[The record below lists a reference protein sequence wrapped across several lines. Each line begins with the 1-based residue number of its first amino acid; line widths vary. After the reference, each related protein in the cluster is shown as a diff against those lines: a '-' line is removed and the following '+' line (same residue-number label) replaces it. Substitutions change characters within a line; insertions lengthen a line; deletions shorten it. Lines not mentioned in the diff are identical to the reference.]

1 VVNKNLINDLIELLK
16 GGQAH
21 LRVERILNGIM
32 PKYRHFRIQKGLH
45 TIYEELEHIRI
56 AQEDIIQYM
65 LDRTWNSPP
74 WPEGY
79 WPPQNINVT
88 DEVWDTTK
96 SSFLEDLNKLIKF
109 VQKSNIDLTQKIPHR
124 DGHTYLR
131 EILLVADHNAYH
143 LGKIMHLR
151 KILENS
157 TDKI

>member
-1 VVNKNLINDLIELLK
+1 MELLK

-21 LRVERILNGIM
+21 LAAERILKGIN
-32 PKYRHFRIQKGLH
+32 PKHRHFRIQEDLH

-65 LDRTWNSPP
+65 LDRTWKSPP

-88 DEVWDTTK
+88 EDIWETSK
-96 SSFLEDLNKLIKF
+96 SSFLKDLKNLINF
-109 VQKSNIDLTQKIPHR
+109 VQKSNIDITQKIPHGDR
-124 DGHTYLR
+124 HTFFR

-143 LGKIMHLR
+143 LGKIMQLR
-151 KILENS
+151 KLLKNI
-157 TDKI
+157 TD